1 MDKAGQMQCFIDSQD
16 PDVDL
21 ALCPISLD
29 LNLLD
34 VKVIQS
40 DLFLTDQKIKEEHIN
55 ETDEVYFAGLFAP
68 FVGVKKNYPIVRH
81 GKIAMIADER
91 IPILKVG
98 HTADVYLVD
107 VMSFGGNSGSPV
119 IVLSSNGNIASSNIY
134 LMGTIQGYFQADSPV
149 VVQTALSHG
158 YATENEG
165 VAFVVPAKKITD
177 ILNSPGLKYC
187 AGLSFAQY
195 LQQQKEDADAY
206 DLDIATLKL
215 PSPPPEYK
223 WCQTAAYLSA
233 KALATTLKRP
243 LSEIPPT
250 EVLERVPF
258 LPWRTNVKSAVTLL
272 PAGRLEPTDA
282 DKYLLYGMD
291 DSYFY
296 VLKLDDDDPRGSA
309 STVPRLGYTATYI
322 Q

>member
-1 MDKAGQMQCFIDSQD
+1 
-16 PDVDL
+16 
-21 ALCPISLD
+21 
-29 LNLLD
+29 
-34 VKVIQS
+34 
-40 DLFLTDQKIKEEHIN
+40 
-55 ETDEVYFAGLFAP
+55 
-68 FVGVKKNYPIVRH
+68 
-81 GKIAMIADER
+81 
-91 IPILKVG
+91 
-98 HTADVYLVD
+98 
-107 VMSFGGNSGSPV
+107 
-119 IVLSSNGNIASSNIY
+119 
-134 LMGTIQGYFQADSPV
+134 
-149 VVQTALSHG
+149 VQTALSHG